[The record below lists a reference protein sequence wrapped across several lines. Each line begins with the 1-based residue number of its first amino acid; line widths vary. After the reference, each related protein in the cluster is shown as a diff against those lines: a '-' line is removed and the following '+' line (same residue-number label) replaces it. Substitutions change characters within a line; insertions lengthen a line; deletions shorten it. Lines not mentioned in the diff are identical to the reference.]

1 MRCASAYPGMM
12 TEPELR
18 VASFADLTTD
28 QLYAVLRLRVDVFV
42 VEQDCAYP
50 ELDGRDDE
58 PTTQHLWVDVDGQL
72 AAYVRVLEGE
82 GHAVIGRVVTAP
94 GHRGHGYAAQ
104 LIHLAL
110 DRIGNRRT
118 RIGAQAQL
126 EQWYAQFGFERS
138 GPDYDEDG
146 IRHLPM
152 VREAPSA

>member
-1 MRCASAYPGMM
+1 MPSPQ
-12 TEPELR
+12 LR
-18 VASFADLTTD
+18 VSSFADLTTD

-58 PTTQHLWVDVDGQL
+58 PTTEHLWVEVAGDL

-82 GHAVIGRVVTAP
+82 GHAIIGRVVTAP
-94 GHRGHGYAAQ
+94 AHRGHGYAAD
-104 LIHLAL
+104 LIRLAL
-110 DRIGNRRT
+110 ERIGPREV

-126 EQWYAQFGFERS
+126 EGWYAQFGFARS

-152 VREAPSA
+152 IRPAPGA

>member
-1 MRCASAYPGMM
+1 MPSPQ
-12 TEPELR
+12 LR
-18 VASFADLTTD
+18 VSSFADLTTD
-28 QLYAVLRLRVDVFV
+28 QLYAVLRLRVNVFV

-58 PTTQHLWVDVDGQL
+58 PTTEHLWVQVAGDL

-82 GHAVIGRVVTAP
+82 GHAIIGRVVTDPA
-94 GHRGHGYAAQ
+94 HRGHGYAAD
-104 LIHLAL
+104 LIRLAL
-110 DRIGNRRT
+110 ERIGPREV

-126 EQWYAQFGFERS
+126 EGWYAQFGFTRS

-152 VREAPSA
+152 VRPAPGA